1 MIKDKIWIGKEIET
15 LAGYEII
22 TGYTGHIVGTKSY
35 EIDENGNGVYVNN
48 RLLTLNEIG
57 HMMKDVDGHNHK
69 IEYVSFSDL
78 SYSQVKDAL
87 KNL

>member
-15 LAGYEII
+15 LGGYEII
-22 TGYTGHIVGTKSY
+22 TGYTGDVVGTKSY

-48 RLLTLNEIG
+48 RLLTLNEIC
-57 HMMKDVDGHNHK
+57 HLLKEVDGHNHK
-69 IEYVSFSDL
+69 VEYVSFSDL

>member
-22 TGYTGHIVGTKSY
+22 TGYTGEVVGTKSY
-35 EIDENGNGVYVNN
+35 EVDENGNGVYVNN

-57 HMMKDVDGHNHK
+57 HLMKEVDGHNHK
-69 IEYVSFSDL
+69 IEYVSFLDL